1 MKTLYRMDEVAPPLT
16 AALLRL
22 HALQWP
28 ERHHIILEDVAS
40 GAFVQFCNVERGVLL
55 DLPIMQLITCGL
67 EPGEVAQTLSLER
80 GRYGVLQK
88 LVEPGQDGSERAA
101 AEAILLF
108 DRIFGTLGVAEEHR
122 PRMVLMLT
130 EEISAP
136 RKEMEQQSHG

>member
-40 GAFVQFCNVERGVLL
+40 GAFVQFCNVERGVLF
-55 DLPIMQLITCGL
+55 DLPIMQLLTLGL
-67 EPGEVAQTLSLER
+67 DPDGVAQMLSLER
-80 GRYGVLQK
+80 GPYNVLQK
-88 LVEPGQDGSERAA
+88 QLEPGQEGSERAA
-101 AEAILLF
+101 ADAILLF

-122 PRMVLMLT
+122 PRMVLTLA

-136 RKEMEQQSHG
+136 RNETEHPSHG